1 VIVEDE
7 MKSAKGKERWRE
19 FMMRYEKK
27 IDMYNFGTILRI
39 SPKTE
44 YEQDTTIFGKS
55 PVLVLLFG
63 WIEADGSSADAVSRD
78 RVGEK
83 SVEVE

>member
-1 VIVEDE
+1 MIVEDD
-7 MKSAKGKERWRE
+7 MKSVKGKERWRE

-44 YEQDTTIFGKS
+44 YEEDTTIFGKS
-55 PVLVLLFG
+55 SLR
-63 WIEADGSSADAVSRD
+63 VS
-78 RVGEK
+78 GCWGT
-83 SVEVE
+83 

>member
-1 VIVEDE
+1 VIVEDD

-55 PVLVLLFG
+55 PSIGLLLG
-63 WIEADGSSADAVSRD
+63 GLEADGSSADAVSCD
-78 RVGEK
+78 RVGEE
-83 SVEVE
+83 SVEIE

>member
-1 VIVEDE
+1 

-44 YEQDTTIFGKS
+44 YENDTTIFGM
-55 PVLVLLFG
+55 PPFLV
-63 WIEADGSSADAVSRD
+63 IGSGCSWC
-78 RVGEK
+78 
-83 SVEVE
+83 